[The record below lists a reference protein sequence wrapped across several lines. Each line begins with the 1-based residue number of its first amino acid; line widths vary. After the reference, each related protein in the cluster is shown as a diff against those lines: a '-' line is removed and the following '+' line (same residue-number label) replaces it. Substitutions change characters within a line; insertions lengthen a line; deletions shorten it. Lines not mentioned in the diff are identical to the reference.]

1 MAAIPAA
8 HTTDGQPV
16 APADVDP
23 ALADAATRRRLGGPA
38 MRTFVNIAN
47 RWGLSE
53 AEKLRV
59 LGLPGRST
67 YYGWIDKARRERT
80 LPLGLDVLLRISA
93 VLGIHKAL
101 RIVFPNDRDA
111 EAWLLAANR
120 GPSFGGQR
128 PIDLIT
134 GGTQD
139 GLLTVRRHLDAW
151 RGGPFAAPNQADE
164 GAEPLAETDVV
175 IV

>member
-1 MAAIPAA
+1 MAHEP
-8 HTTDGQPV
+8 PV
-16 APADVDP
+16 RPDQVDP
-23 ALADAATRRRLGGPA
+23 VLADAATRRRLSGPA
-38 MRTFVNIAN
+38 LRTFLRIAEL
-47 RWGLSE
+47 WGLSE
-53 AEKLRV
+53 AEKLRA

-67 YYGWIDKARRERT
+67 YYGWIDKARRER
-80 LPLGLDVLLRISA
+80 PFALGLDVLLRISA

-134 GGTQD
+134 SGTQD

-151 RGGPFAAPNQADE
+151 RGGPFAAPNRADE
-164 GAEPLAETDVV
+164 ESMPLSDAD
-175 IV
+175 IVTV